1 MDSTTDIIMR
11 EKKETDFF
19 QERKEAKGPR
29 TEDRGPKSEVELRGR
44 ALGAEGP
51 GPRKRNR
58 HPTINL

>member
-11 EKKETDFF
+11 KKETDFF
-19 QERKEAKGPR
+19 QERKEAKGLR

-58 HPTINL
+58 YPTINL

>member
-1 MDSTTDIIMR
+1 MR
-11 EKKETDFF
+11 KKETDFF
-19 QERKEAKGPR
+19 QERKEAKGLR

-58 HPTINL
+58 YPTINL